1 MLNKT
6 LLVIDNEDQQ
16 DVLEGLVKEAQKV
29 NVILDYYQYNIG
41 GPLEPDVLDKDGNL
55 DIEKAKSIYKDRFGK
70 QRFDIIACDYYLDVE
85 NINGVE
91 LMRVMGVECF
101 GPNPR
106 ILMYSGLLREV
117 IKEQVAKNCE
127 IMHDEDG
134 NNFIAP
140 NENFIKVVSHLINSN
155 YLGFVDRTQYCKAV
169 QSHLKEDIRID
180 DIFIDVCNMHPEL
193 VLQYNL
199 GRQFNERK
207 LSECKIEILKNEDLR
222 IEVMQDL
229 VQQTIMYLT
238 KYLSKR
244 E

>member
-6 LLVIDNEDQQ
+6 LLVIDNEDQK
-16 DVLEGLVKEAQKV
+16 DVLDDLVKEAKKV
-29 NVILDYYQYNIG
+29 NVELDYYQYNIG
-41 GPLEPDVLDKDGNL
+41 GALEPDVLNKDGDL
-55 DIEKAKSIYKDRFGK
+55 DIEKVKSIYKKRFGK
-70 QRFDIIACDYYLDVE
+70 LRFDIIACDYYLDVE

-101 GPNPR
+101 GHNPR
-106 ILMYSGLLREV
+106 FLMYSGLLREL
-117 IKEQVAKNCE
+117 IKEQVAKDCFIE
-127 IMHDEDG
+127 QDDDG
-134 NNFIAP
+134 NNIVVP

-155 YLGFVDRTQYCKAV
+155 YLGFVDRTKYCEAIRG
-169 QSHLKEDIRID
+169 HLKDDIRIE
-180 DIFIDVCNMHPEL
+180 DIFYDVCNMYPDL

-199 GRQFNERK
+199 GRQFSERK
-207 LSECKIEILKNEDLR
+207 LSECKNEILQNEDLR

-229 VQQTIMYLT
+229 VQQTVIYLT